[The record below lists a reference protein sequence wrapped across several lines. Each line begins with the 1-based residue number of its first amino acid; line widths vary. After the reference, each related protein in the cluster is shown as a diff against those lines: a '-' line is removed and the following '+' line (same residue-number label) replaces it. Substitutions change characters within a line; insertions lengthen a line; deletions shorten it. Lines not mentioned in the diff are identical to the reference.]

1 MVARRLQ
8 LTPGVS
14 VTPEDGVLLE
24 AVERRE
30 VNPPTSAPGTERQ
43 ERSVTSTTIQAN
55 NARCHA
61 GTCLSPRGVPVEM
74 ASEVHSVARRR
85 GEARFWVHANIC
97 VQRSAGRV
105 PAIAVS
111 AELAGRR

>member
-1 MVARRLQ
+1 MEVVETLGAKGRPRLRGRRTAVVVVA
-8 LTPGVS
+8 
-14 VTPEDGVLLE
+14 
-24 AVERRE
+24 
-30 VNPPTSAPGTERQ
+30 
-43 ERSVTSTTIQAN
+43 STTIQAN
-55 NARCHA
+55 NTRCHA

-74 ASEVHSVARRR
+74 ASEVHTVARRR